1 MSTGLLALL
10 DDISAIVKVTAAS
23 LDDIATQAGA
33 AGTKAAGV
41 VIDDAAV
48 TPKYVV
54 GLSPKRELPIIWNI
68 TKASLK
74 NKILYLVPAAL
85 FLGAIAPWII
95 KPILAMGGLYLCFE
109 GYEKV
114 HHVLHKMRHKD
125 AYKKIKENP
134 EKLPTIT
141 PEELEKKR
149 TAGAIRTDFI
159 LSAEVI
165 AISYAVVAQSSL
177 FIQSAVLLVIAV
189 SITCCV
195 YGAVALIV
203 KADDV
208 GAHLAKYG
216 EYEWTRKIGQRIIKS
231 MPAFLKFISAVGT
244 TAMLWVGGGIIIH
257 SVPLLHHEVE
267 HFIHAL
273 HLDGFAKW
281 LCGAT
286 INAVFGLII
295 GWVAAKIFGFLKPY
309 IPALKDQKIS

>member
-23 LDDIATQAGA
+23 LDDIATQAGT
-33 AGTKAAGV
+33 AGTQAAGV

-68 TKASLK
+68 TKGSIK

-85 FLGAIAPWII
+85 ILGGIAPWII
-95 KPILAMGGLYLCFE
+95 SPILALGGLYLSYE

-114 HHVLHKMRHKD
+114 HLVLHKLRHKKKYEE
-125 AYKKIKENP
+125 AHKKIDTM
-134 EKLPTIT
+134 PTIT

-149 TAGAIRTDFI
+149 TNGAIRTDFI

-165 AISYAVVAQSSL
+165 AITYAVVADSAL
-177 FIQSAVLLVIAV
+177 FIQAAVLLMIAV
-189 SITCCV
+189 GITFCV

-216 EYEWTRKIGQRIIKS
+216 EYEITRSVGKKIIKA
-231 MPAFLKFISAVGT
+231 MPTFLKIISAIGT
-244 TAMLWVGGGIIIH
+244 AAMLWVGGGIIIH
-257 SVPLLHHEVE
+257 SVPFLHHEIE
-267 HFIHAL
+267 HFLDTL
-273 HLDGFAKW
+273 HFGGFINW
-281 LCGAT
+281 LCSAT
-286 INAVFGLII
+286 ISASFGLII
-295 GWVAAKIFGFLKPY
+295 GGVAAKIVTPIKKRLP
-309 IPALKDQKIS
+309 QKWLGKKS